1 MREDWNRRA
10 AEDAHYYVAFGRRGQ
25 DEREF
30 LASAA
35 DVVRGLEREMK
46 RLSAF
51 GRALEIG
58 CGPGRLMHFLCRR
71 FGEIHGVDVSD
82 EMIRLAKER
91 LAGVPNAFPRHTDGS
106 SLAGYEDGLFDFVY
120 SYAVFQHIPAR
131 EVVLNYLAEAVRVLK
146 PGGILRCQINGLP
159 DTAARY
165 DTWSGVRIPAS
176 DVARLARSHACRLL
190 ALEGAATQY
199 MWTTWRKCA
208 PGWTPRPAEAPAR
221 IRRITNGHSSE
232 PVAPNRGR
240 FASIALWVEGL
251 PQDSDLNGLE
261 ILIGGRA
268 GTGLYLGDPERD
280 GIQQLNAALPAGLA
294 GGLHPVELR
303 WLGAPLCSGSLRVI
317 PPGPAVPRVVAVSD
331 GIDLMSGTRIVT
343 GMVKVTL
350 EEAAAPEQFRAT
362 VGGAPVRE
370 IDIFCTDPVPPR
382 HEINFRLPEG
392 LAAGAHALEMSLG
405 RRRFAP
411 LMLDIAVSQPQL

>member
-35 DVVRGLEREMK
+35 DVVRGLDREMT
-46 RLSAF
+46 RLSTA

-71 FGEIHGVDVSD
+71 FREVHGVDVSD

-91 LAGVPNAFPRHTDGS
+91 LADIPNAFPRHTDGS
-106 SLAGYEDGLFDFVY
+106 SLAGYEDDSFDFVY

-131 EVVLNYLAEAVRVLK
+131 EVVINYLAEAVRVMK

-159 DTAARY
+159 ETAARY
-165 DTWSGVRIPAS
+165 DTWSGVRIPAE
-176 DVARLARSHACRLL
+176 DVAQLARRNGCQLL
-190 ALEGAATQY
+190 ALEGASTQY
-199 MWTTWRKCA
+199 MWTTWRKRKR
-208 PGWTPRPAEAPAR
+208 GWVPRPAETQAR

-232 PVAPNRGR
+232 PVAPSRGR
-240 FASIALWVEGL
+240 FASISVWVEDL
-251 PQDSDLNGLE
+251 PADCDLNYLE
-261 ILIGGRA
+261 VRIGGCP
-268 GTGLYLGDPERD
+268 GTGLYLGAPERD
-280 GIQQLNAALPAGLA
+280 GLQQLNAALPPGLA
-294 GGLHPVELR
+294 SGLQPVELR
-303 WLGAPLCSGSLRVI
+303 WLGSRLCAGTLRVV

-350 EEAAAPEQFRAT
+350 EEAAAPEEFRAT
-362 VGGAPVRE
+362 VAGAPVRE
-370 IDIFCTDPVPPR
+370 IDIFCTDPVSPR

-392 LAAGAHALEMSLG
+392 LGAGAHVLEMSLG

-411 LMLDIAVSQPQL
+411 LVLDIAG